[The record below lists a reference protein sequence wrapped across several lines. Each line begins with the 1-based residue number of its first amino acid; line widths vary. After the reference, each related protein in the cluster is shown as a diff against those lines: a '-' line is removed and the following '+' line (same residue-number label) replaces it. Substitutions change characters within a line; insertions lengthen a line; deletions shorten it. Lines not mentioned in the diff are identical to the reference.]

1 MPRKSERERL
11 AERDLKNYML
21 KAKAAETIPLRIR
34 QLEQNFTAI
43 RSALT
48 DSTPVSGGTNKRENA
63 LAMNIA
69 ARDAFAA
76 ELAEIRAWLRAVDK
90 ALEVLDGQERLIID
104 RCYIHNTRDWLERLK
119 DELHLEQSQIY
130 YYRDLALYK
139 FTIAYYGRRGE

>member
-48 DSTPVSGGTNKRENA
+48 DSTPR
-63 LAMNIA
+63 
-69 ARDAFAA
+69 
-76 ELAEIRAWLRAVDK
+76 LR
-90 ALEVLDGQERLIID
+90 
-104 RCYIHNTRDWLERLK
+104 
-119 DELHLEQSQIY
+119 
-130 YYRDLALYK
+130 
-139 FTIAYYGRRGE
+139 